1 MPSLMLSGDG
11 RKTKIKLSVLMITK
25 NAAKTIVKS
34 LVSVADWVSEI
45 IIVDDYSTDKTI
57 EKIKKFEGVKVFQN
71 HEENL
76 AKQRAFGLS
85 KCRNDW
91 VLVLDADEIISDGL
105 KKEIMSLFKNFNA
118 IADGYLIPF
127 QNHYLG
133 RQLKYG
139 GENYKKMILFK
150 KDKVKIDPRPV
161 GEKFEL
167 IEGKSGRLKNKI
179 YHYSYRSI
187 GQIYKKFTHYALLE
201 AKYRISQG
209 ERVNLKKIF
218 LYPLHMF
225 WARFIKD
232 KGYKDGLF
240 RLPLDLGFAYMEF
253 LMYFY
258 MLFVRKLKS

>member
-1 MPSLMLSGDG
+1 MLSLLSSVDG
-11 RKTKIKLSVLMITK
+11 WKTRIKISVLMITK
-25 NAAKTIVKS
+25 NTEKTIEKS
-34 LVSVADWVSEI
+34 LESVCDWVDEI
-45 IIVDDYSTDKTI
+45 IIIDDYSTDKTI
-57 EKIKKFEGVKVFQN
+57 EKIKKFKRVKVFQN

-76 AKQRAFGLS
+76 AKQRAFGLG

-105 KKEIMSLFKNFNA
+105 KKEIVSIFKSSKFSN
-118 IADGYLIPF
+118 DGYLIPF

-133 RQLKYG
+133 RQLRYG

-161 GEKFEL
+161 GEKFEF
-167 IEGKSGRLKNKI
+167 IDGKPGRLKNKI

-209 ERVNLKKIF
+209 EKVNLKKIF

-253 LMYFY
+253 LMYLRMMFIKK
-258 MLFVRKLKS
+258 V